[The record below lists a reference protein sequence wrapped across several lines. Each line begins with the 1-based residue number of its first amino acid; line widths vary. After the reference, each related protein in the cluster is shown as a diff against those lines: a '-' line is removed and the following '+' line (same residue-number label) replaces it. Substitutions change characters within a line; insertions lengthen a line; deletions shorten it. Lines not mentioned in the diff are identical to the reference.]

1 MRTSER
7 PITAIETPEQLRL
20 SAGSAIWMLL
30 LGTFAPPLLAL
41 LNVDVNQEL
50 APWACATGHG
60 VVLQVASLL
69 IVCAV
74 LVTGVVS
81 SRCLARIWSARAVR
95 SRLGV
100 MAIAGVFESAAF
112 AVTILVTW
120 LPSEYLLACRR

>member
-1 MRTSER
+1 MRTPEPS
-7 PITAIETPEQLRL
+7 ISAIETPELLHL
-20 SAGSAIWMLL
+20 STGSTIWMLL
-30 LGTFAPPLLAL
+30 IGVFAPPLLAL

-60 VVLQVASLL
+60 VVLQAASLL

-81 SRCLARIWSARAVR
+81 GRRLARIWSARAVL

-112 AVTILVTW
+112 AVAILVTW
-120 LPSEYLLACRR
+120 LPSEYLLVCGR